1 MLIIPLSLNISKHPT
16 TKWRTLLVVIEQT
29 SYESQTT
36 FIDFRKPHF
45 SSFSFS
51 WSLFII
57 INCNGHMQLCTVCEV
72 SRWYYRRCFTTISE
86 SWSQVHGSSCQNIV
100 LVYLSIPS
108 HQIFVHMHSFTSTI
122 PWWHPQSNSV
132 TLASS
137 FFDTTII
144 LVPYRAILD
153 WFLVC
158 PVATCQCS
166 IPCLTYS
173 NSSPTADLSLISSM
187 VAFFR
192 SLCCD
197 ALYPGKVGV

>member
-1 MLIIPLSLNISKHPT
+1 MVICNYVLYVKSLDGIIGGVLPL
-16 TKWRTLLVVIEQT
+16 
-29 SYESQTT
+29 
-36 FIDFRKPHF
+36 
-45 SSFSFS
+45 
-51 WSLFII
+51 
-57 INCNGHMQLCTVCEV
+57 
-72 SRWYYRRCFTTISE
+72 SE

-187 VAFFR
+187 VAFTLFFPQPLLWR
-192 SLCCD
+192 II
-197 ALYPGKVGV
+197 PR